1 VKKEIIVILIL
12 TLIQGIAHNLAHP
25 ITPSYVS
32 YLGID
37 DVMFG
42 IFFASMSLGIV
53 IGSPMWG
60 ILSDKGNHRKWLII
74 GNIMYAIG
82 QMIYGYSEDVTWMIL
97 ARVFSGIGAASGITI
112 FAARIL
118 LYSEKHYVGRNL
130 ALFGGALTLGASFGY
145 FLGGQLSFLQVLF
158 NEPSY
163 QYVFLIQ
170 SIVTFL
176 YVILITFMIKDT
188 HVKKKEIQYIPFYK
202 HILSIVS
209 MPLYQ
214 WLFYLGLF
222 FATMSFTF
230 VSKYLDV
237 YFRDLGY
244 NPDILGSFV
253 LFTGFISLVTSL
265 FIVPKLLQFKFSKTF
280 FFVVL
285 LGSVSLWLSF
295 QLSQV
300 LLSLYTIFSLYI
312 FAKTAHQPFEQ
323 SHISTFAKD
332 DYGRVMG
339 IRQLF
344 VGLGMIFG
352 PVLGSLIY
360 SLESKLSFEVAA
372 YVIILS
378 LILMLYSIHLQKK
391 VLMK

>member
-1 VKKEIIVILIL
+1 VKKEIIIILIL

-25 ITPSYVS
+25 ITPSFVS

-53 IGSPMWG
+53 LGAPMWG
-60 ILSDKGNHRKWLII
+60 IISDKGHHKTWIVI

-82 QMIYGYSEDVTWMIL
+82 QLIYGYSEDVTWMIF
-97 ARVFSGIGAASGITI
+97 ARIFSGIGAASGITI
-112 FAARIL
+112 FAALIL
-118 LYSEKHYVGRNL
+118 IYSKKDRVGRNL
-130 ALFGGALTLGASFGY
+130 ALFGGSLTLGASLGY
-145 FLGGQLSFLQVLF
+145 FLGGQLSVIQSVL
-158 NEPSY
+158 NAPSY

-170 SIVTFL
+170 SVLTLTYALLIFILVKNPTVNKETT
-176 YVILITFMIKDT
+176 YV
-188 HVKKKEIQYIPFYK
+188 PFYR
-202 HILSIVS
+202 HILSIFK

-214 WLFYLGLF
+214 WSFYIGLL

-244 NPDILGSFV
+244 DPNVLGTFV
-253 LFTGFISLVTSL
+253 LFTGLISLITSL
-265 FIVPKLLQFKFSKTF
+265 IIVPKLFKLKFKVTF
-280 FFVVL
+280 FL
-285 LGSVSLWLSF
+285 LTLIGAVALWWTF
-295 QLSQV
+295 QFTQILI
-300 LLSLYTIFSLYI
+300 SLYTIFSIYI
-312 FAKTAHQPFEQ
+312 IVKTAHQPFEQ

-344 VGLGMIFG
+344 IGLGMILG
-352 PVLGSLIY
+352 PILGSLIY
-360 SLESKLSFEVAA
+360 ANQRKLSFELASYLIVLS
-372 YVIILS
+372 IL
-378 LILMLYSIHLQKK
+378 LMMISIKKQKSA
-391 VLMK
+391 

>member
-1 VKKEIIVILIL
+1 MKKEIIIILIL

-25 ITPSYVS
+25 ITPSFVS

-53 IGSPMWG
+53 LGAPMWG
-60 ILSDKGNHRKWLII
+60 IISDKGHHKTWIVI

-82 QMIYGYSEDVTWMIL
+82 QLIYGYSEDVTWMIF
-97 ARVFSGIGAASGITI
+97 ARIFSGIGAASGITI
-112 FAARIL
+112 FAALIL
-118 LYSEKHYVGRNL
+118 IYSKKDRVGRNL
-130 ALFGGALTLGASFGY
+130 ALFGGSLTLGASLGY
-145 FLGGQLSFLQVLF
+145 FLGGQLSVIQSVL
-158 NEPSY
+158 NAPSY

-170 SIVTFL
+170 SVLTLTYALLIFILVKNPTVNNETT
-176 YVILITFMIKDT
+176 YV
-188 HVKKKEIQYIPFYK
+188 PFYR
-202 HILSIVS
+202 HILSIFK

-214 WLFYLGLF
+214 WSFYIGLL

-244 NPDILGSFV
+244 DPNVLGTFV
-253 LFTGFISLVTSL
+253 LFTGLISLITSL
-265 FIVPKLLQFKFSKTF
+265 IIVPKLFKLKFKVTF
-280 FFVVL
+280 FL
-285 LGSVSLWLSF
+285 LTLIGAVALWWTF
-295 QLSQV
+295 QFTQILI
-300 LLSLYTIFSLYI
+300 SLYTIFSIYI
-312 FAKTAHQPFEQ
+312 IVKTAHQPFEQ

-344 VGLGMIFG
+344 IGLGMILG
-352 PVLGSLIY
+352 PILGSLIY
-360 SLESKLSFEVAA
+360 ANQRKLSFELASYLIVLS
-372 YVIILS
+372 IL
-378 LILMLYSIHLQKK
+378 LMMISIKKQKSA
-391 VLMK
+391 

>member
-1 VKKEIIVILIL
+1 MKKEIIIILIL

-25 ITPSYVS
+25 ITPSFVS

-53 IGSPMWG
+53 LGAPMWG
-60 ILSDKGNHRKWLII
+60 IISDKGHHKTWIVI

-82 QMIYGYSEDVTWMIL
+82 QLIYGYSEDVTWMIF
-97 ARVFSGIGAASGITI
+97 ARIFSGIGAASGITI
-112 FAARIL
+112 FAALIL
-118 LYSEKHYVGRNL
+118 IYSKKDRVGRNL
-130 ALFGGALTLGASFGY
+130 ALFGGSLTLGASLGY
-145 FLGGQLSFLQVLF
+145 FLGGQLSVIQSVL
-158 NEPSY
+158 NAPSY

-170 SIVTFL
+170 SVLTLTYALLIFILVKNPTVNKETT
-176 YVILITFMIKDT
+176 YV
-188 HVKKKEIQYIPFYK
+188 PFYR
-202 HILSIVS
+202 HILSIFK

-214 WLFYLGLF
+214 WSFYIGLL

-244 NPDILGSFV
+244 DPNVLGTFV
-253 LFTGFISLVTSL
+253 LFTGLISLITSL
-265 FIVPKLLQFKFSKTF
+265 IIVPKLFKLKFKVTF
-280 FFVVL
+280 FL
-285 LGSVSLWLSF
+285 LTLIGAVALWWTF
-295 QLSQV
+295 QFTQILI
-300 LLSLYTIFSLYI
+300 SLYTIFSIYI
-312 FAKTAHQPFEQ
+312 IVKTAHQPFEQ

-344 VGLGMIFG
+344 IGLGMILG
-352 PVLGSLIY
+352 PILGSLIY
-360 SLESKLSFEVAA
+360 ANQRKLSFELASYLIVLS
-372 YVIILS
+372 IL
-378 LILMLYSIHLQKK
+378 LMMISIKKQKSA
-391 VLMK
+391 

>member
-1 VKKEIIVILIL
+1 VKKEIIIILIL

-25 ITPSYVS
+25 ITPSFVS

-53 IGSPMWG
+53 LGAPMWG
-60 ILSDKGNHRKWLII
+60 IISDKGHHKTWIVI

-82 QMIYGYSEDVTWMIL
+82 QLIYGYSEDVTWMIF
-97 ARVFSGIGAASGITI
+97 ARIFSGIGAASGITI
-112 FAARIL
+112 FAALIL
-118 LYSEKHYVGRNL
+118 IYSKKDRVGRNL
-130 ALFGGALTLGASFGY
+130 ALFGGSLTLGASLGY
-145 FLGGQLSFLQVLF
+145 FLGGQLSVIQSVL
-158 NEPSY
+158 NAPSY

-170 SIVTFL
+170 SVLTLTYALLIFILVKNPTVNNETT
-176 YVILITFMIKDT
+176 YV
-188 HVKKKEIQYIPFYK
+188 PFYR
-202 HILSIVS
+202 HILSIFK

-214 WLFYLGLF
+214 WSFYIGLL

-244 NPDILGSFV
+244 DPNVLGTFV
-253 LFTGFISLVTSL
+253 LFTGLISLITSL
-265 FIVPKLLQFKFSKTF
+265 IIVPKLFKLKFKVTF
-280 FFVVL
+280 FL
-285 LGSVSLWLSF
+285 LTLIGAVALWWTF
-295 QLSQV
+295 QFTQILI
-300 LLSLYTIFSLYI
+300 SLYTIFSIYI
-312 FAKTAHQPFEQ
+312 IVKTAHQPFEQ

-344 VGLGMIFG
+344 IGLGMILG
-352 PVLGSLIY
+352 PILGSLIY
-360 SLESKLSFEVAA
+360 ANQRKLSFELASYLIVLS
-372 YVIILS
+372 IL
-378 LILMLYSIHLQKK
+378 LMMISIKKQKSA
-391 VLMK
+391 

>member
-1 VKKEIIVILIL
+1 MKKEIIIILIL

-25 ITPSYVS
+25 ITPSFVS

-53 IGSPMWG
+53 LGAPMWG
-60 ILSDKGNHRKWLII
+60 IISDKGHHKTWIVI

-82 QMIYGYSEDVTWMIL
+82 QLIYGYSEDVTWMIF
-97 ARVFSGIGAASGITI
+97 ARIFSGIGAASGITI
-112 FAARIL
+112 FAALIL
-118 LYSEKHYVGRNL
+118 IYSKKDLVGRNL
-130 ALFGGALTLGASFGY
+130 ALFGGSLTLGASLGY
-145 FLGGQLSFLQVLF
+145 FLGGQLSVIQSIL
-158 NEPSY
+158 NSPSY

-170 SIVTFL
+170 TVITLTYALLVF
-176 YVILITFMIKDT
+176 ILIKNPKIN
-188 HVKKKEIQYIPFYK
+188 KETSYVPFYR
-202 HILSIVS
+202 HILSIFK

-214 WLFYLGLF
+214 WSFYIGLL

-244 NPDILGSFV
+244 DPNVLGTFV
-253 LFTGFISLVTSL
+253 LFTGLISLITSL
-265 FIVPKLLQFKFSKTF
+265 MIVPKLFKLKFKVTF
-280 FFVVL
+280 FL
-285 LGSVSLWLSF
+285 LTLIGAVALWWTF
-295 QLSQV
+295 QFTQILF
-300 LLSLYTIFSLYI
+300 SLYTIFSIYI
-312 FAKTAHQPFEQ
+312 IVKTAHQPFEQ

-344 VGLGMIFG
+344 IGLGMILG
-352 PVLGSLIY
+352 PILGSLIY
-360 SLESKLSFEVAA
+360 ANQRKLSFEIAS
-372 YVIILS
+372 YLIILS
-378 LILMLYSIHLQKK
+378 ILLMMISIKKQKSA
-391 VLMK
+391 